1 MVRIL
6 EDFVTCSSAPT
17 LYQLPVWR
25 NIISSTYGH
34 QTYYLVA
41 TKDGSQHKIAELS
54 NWNGNTGDNAGA
66 DDNTLSRI
74 AGILPLIHL
83 KSLAFGNDLISL
95 PFFDSGGVLA
105 DNAGAEK
112 ALLGEAVSLA
122 RRLKAKSI
130 QLRQTLPLLSMPES
144 GPETPESIANSWPC
158 ALGCNVQK
166 RLHKARMLLEL
177 PGSSEALMG
186 SFKSKLRSQIRK
198 PEKEG
203 LVGKVG
209 GLELLDDFY
218 EVFSINMRDL
228 GSPVHSKRF
237 INGVLEAFPKE
248 SRVCLVYKEQ
258 QPLAGSIILGFN
270 GTVYNPWA
278 SSLRKYGKLS
288 PNMLLY
294 WTMLQ
299 YACES
304 GYKYFDFGRS
314 SIEESTYKFKEQW
327 GAQPHLLYWY
337 YISLNKLPFKLN
349 VDKSNFS
356 LAVRI
361 WQKLPVI
368 LTRVLGPPIRK
379 HIGL

>member
-6 EDFVTCSSAPT
+6 EDFVTCSSSPT

-25 NIISSTYGH
+25 QIINSTYGH
-34 QTYYLVA
+34 QTYYLIA

-54 NWNGNTGDNAGA
+54 SWNGNTGDNAGA
-66 DDNTLSRI
+66 CDSALERV

-105 DNAGAEK
+105 DDVDVEK
-112 ALLGEAVSLA
+112 ALLREAVSLA

-144 GPETPESIANSWPC
+144 GSGTLESMANSWPC
-158 ALGCNVQK
+158 AFGCNVQK

-203 LVGKVG
+203 LAGKVG

-218 EVFSINMRDL
+218 KIFSINMRDL

-237 INGVLEAFPKE
+237 IKGVLEGFPEE
-248 SRVCLVYKEQ
+248 SRICIVYKEQ
-258 QPLAGSIILGFN
+258 QPLACSIILGFN
-270 GTVYNPWA
+270 GTIYNPWA
-278 SSLRKYGKLS
+278 SSLRKYSKLS

-299 YACES
+299 YACDR

-327 GAQPHLLYWY
+327 GAEPQPLYWY
-337 YISLNKLPFKLN
+337 YISLSELPFKLD
-349 VDKSNFS
+349 VEKSKFS
-356 LAVRI
+356 LAIRI
-361 WQKLPVI
+361 WQNLPVI

-379 HIGL
+379 YIGL